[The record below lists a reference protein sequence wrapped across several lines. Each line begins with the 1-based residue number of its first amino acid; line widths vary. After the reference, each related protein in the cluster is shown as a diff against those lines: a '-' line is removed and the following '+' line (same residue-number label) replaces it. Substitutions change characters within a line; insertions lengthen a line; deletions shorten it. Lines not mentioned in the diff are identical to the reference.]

1 MTHEKYTFVFVAIYN
16 KRAYI
21 LILSRQ
27 NTDLCEMEGIM
38 IIHYQK

>member
-1 MTHEKYTFVFVAIYN
+1 MTHEKYTFVFVAIYS